1 MITLRPSES
10 RDASRILDIWSKAVD
25 ATHGFLLPADR
36 VAIGEEV
43 EAFLPQA
50 PLTLAV
56 DVSDRPLGFMFL
68 HEGHMEALFIDPDHH
83 GQGIGKV
90 RLARAMERLFG
101 IGKIE
106 RALLWRDMAEGKDRF
121 GLREVSA
128 NPSANHPLKPSAD
141 YRQLFPPTPAETY
154 HTPKG
159 VSGGPLGGAPP
170 DPGCTR
176 VPRPL
181 RDRPATDP
189 RP

>member
-10 RDASRILDIWSKAVD
+10 RDASRILEIWSKAVD

-90 RLARAMERLFG
+90 LVQ
-101 IGKIE
+101 
-106 RALLWRDMAEGKDRF
+106 RALAL
-121 GLREVSA
+121 
-128 NPSANHPLKPSAD
+128 HPALTRTSTN
-141 YRQLFPPTPAETY
+141 RTP
-154 HTPKG
+154 
-159 VSGGPLGGAPP
+159 GPLVFTAGWDSNRRDAPISTDRG
-170 DPGCTR
+170 DPIRSFIFDFAQRKNRPQGSSGR
-176 VPRPL
+176 IKPRTP
-181 RDRPATDP
+181 
-189 RP
+189 